1 MSTKTPQQQKLT
13 TLNVPSTSYIYSPNP
28 ITRRPTTKAPTPTV
42 TSTKAPLKTTTAN
55 QKEKNTSSKPVIVIN
70 QSNNDVEG
78 NYVVISGGGITKLPS
93 PTVHITP
100 KPITNLLTSST
111 MNQIQTKKPPNKIG
125 STTERPPS
133 FFSVS
138 TTPGPFI
145 SSSIY
150 YPPSVSSADFNNEG
164 YFAVVTHRP
173 GVSSTAIYA
182 VSPGLLQQVGG
193 EETPIIQNEELSNFP
208 PVRNPNLNMTAPQ
221 PVMDESEISTPSF
234 VEDAQLSNKID
245 LLVNKLIESMQPNLG
260 DLMDIVY
267 EKKNVSTVEGAI
279 NGSKKN
285 GTSSAKPSKVTTTK
299 PPSKVTSGRPSST
312 TKKPPAKTTSTAA
325 PTKKT
330 TTSKKPTARPAV
342 TSTTTKKPKTTS
354 TVVTKRPATRR
365 TTTTTTVAPFE
376 DEDQPV
382 EEEDGEESE
391 SETGEE
397 TVEEGEESNVIDES
411 EAESQPAQE
420 SGRIRK
426 SEKNLYLMLHL
437 IKLNAMKNLITF
449 RFSLFL
455 TFFFISLLLCLN
467 TYKSAVQDHNI
478 RRVELW
484 AELQLHLVSLSW
496 S

>member
-1 MSTKTPQQQKLT
+1 VSTKTPKPQKLT

-28 ITRRPTTKAPTPTV
+28 ITRRPTTKAPTSTFPAS
-42 TSTKAPLKTTTAN
+42 STKAPLKTTAAN
-55 QKEKNTSSKPVIVIN
+55 QNTASSSSKPVIVIN

-78 NYVVISGGGITKLPS
+78 NYVVISGGGVTKLPS

-111 MNQIQTKKPPNKIG
+111 MNQLQTKKPPNKFA
-125 STTERPPS
+125 STTERPPA

-150 YPPSVSSADFNNEG
+150 YPPSVSNADFNNEG

-173 GVSSTAIYA
+173 GTGVSSTAIYA
-182 VSPGLLQQVGG
+182 VSPGLLHAAG
-193 EETPIIQNEELSNFP
+193 ENTPIIQNEELSNFP

-234 VEDAQLSNKID
+234 VEDEQLSNKID
-245 LLVNKLIESMQPNLG
+245 LLVNKLIDSMQGNLG
-260 DLMDIVY
+260 DLVDIVY

-285 GTSSAKPSKVTTTK
+285 GTSSAKPAKVTTSK
-299 PPSKVTSGRPSST
+299 PPSRVTSGRPSSQQQT
-312 TKKPPAKTTSTAA
+312 TKRPPAKVTSTTVASTKKPTT
-325 PTKKT
+325 
-330 TTSKKPTARPAV
+330 KKPTARPAV
-342 TSTTTKKPKTTS
+342 QSSTTKKPKVTS
-354 TVVTKRPATRR
+354 TVGTTKRPVTRK

-382 EEEDGEESE
+382 EEEESEDGE

-397 TVEEGEESNVIDES
+397 TIEEGEENNVIDES
-411 EAESQPAQE
+411 EAESQPSQE
-420 SGRIRK
+420 TGRIRK
-426 SEKNLYLMLHL
+426 LHL
-437 IKLNAMKNLITF
+437 IELNTMKNLIM
-449 RFSLFL
+449 
-455 TFFFISLLLCLN
+455 LL
-467 TYKSAVQDHNI
+467 
-478 RRVELW
+478 
-484 AELQLHLVSLSW
+484 SLSRFHCAGNE
-496 S
+496 